1 METNNAVGI
10 GTELK
15 INVHIEP
22 LGGLHMSDYDFSA
35 KFYTRA
41 VKSVVVHKE
50 DMIQVDAD
58 NYIALVDTSNMT
70 TGVVMMVVTAQIP
83 DADFPDGLR
92 TETTMPIN
100 TNISIVK

>member
-1 METNNAVGI
+1 MEQIGI

-22 LGGLHMSDYDFSA
+22 IGDLHMSDYDFSA

-41 VKSVVVHKE
+41 IKPVVVHKR

-58 NYIALVDTSNMT
+58 NYIARVETGYMT
-70 TGVVMMVVTAQIP
+70 PSVLTMVVTAQIP
-83 DADFPDGLR
+83 DADFSDGLR
-92 TETTMPIN
+92 TEVTAPIN
-100 TNISIVK
+100 LYISLVK

>member
-1 METNNAVGI
+1 MVYTGI

-22 LGGLHMSDYDFSA
+22 FGDLHMSDYDFSA

-41 VKSVVVHKE
+41 IKPFVVHKR
-50 DMIQVDAD
+50 DMIQVDND
-58 NYIALVDTSNMT
+58 NYIARVETGYMT
-70 TGVVMMVVTAQIP
+70 PSVLTMVVTAQIP

-92 TETTMPIN
+92 TEVTAPIN
-100 TNISIVK
+100 LYISLVK